1 MARIWTRGM
10 WTVKAG
16 HESDFVAAGASSSR
30 SGAHTGPT
38 ISGLLRDRERRN
50 VYRTFGSWRGFEDSE
65 SFRGAIAPRVST
77 MDDLL
82 VRFETF
88 TLDEAYPGD

>member
-1 MARIWTRGM
+1 M
-10 WTVKAG
+10 
-16 HESDFVAAGASSSR
+16 
-30 SGAHTGPT
+30 
-38 ISGLLRDRERRN
+38 
-50 VYRTFGSWRGFEDSE
+50 YRTFGSWRGFEDSE